1 MRDVMFLADTAANKF
16 YFFNLMLLNAYIL
29 VKFAY
34 ECWCVYR
41 TRPRWYSYFGDPY
54 RNIEFVNLVFF
65 MVTVLLRVLIRRE
78 FAPLLAKFGEAEEFV
93 DTIHL
98 RDLCLWCDRVNA
110 INAILS
116 VLKFFKYVRFSAQL
130 TLPVDV
136 LMLSM
141 TRMAVLSVVIGIL
154 LVGCG
159 AGNRPDRRTSELV
172 SLARN
177 EVFSARFWTGDHLYA
192 RSRGLADPSRRI
204 RSNWTMLNVS

>member
-1 MRDVMFLADTAANKF
+1 MACARRIKDVEPAEQRFRGSTVPMLPMIDLLILLAWTSLAAGG
-16 YFFNLMLLNAYIL
+16 ML
-29 VKFAY
+29 K
-34 ECWCVYR
+34 
-41 TRPRWYSYFGDPY
+41 
-54 RNIEFVNLVFF
+54 FVNLVFF

-159 AGNRPDRRTSELV
+159 AGNRPDRITSELV